1 MVQESPDTIFMRG
14 SSDNERTY
22 RAPQIM
28 AFAIERGSIL
38 RPIVQQFLAGE
49 RDLSSTELMALHAYI
64 CRFIDWKK
72 KSLARLADEA
82 PNLKTREDFVHWFAE
97 ARLHDFDPVE

>member
-1 MVQESPDTIFMRG
+1 MRA
-14 SSDNERTY
+14 DDEDVRTY

-49 RDLSSTELMALHAYI
+49 RDLSPTELMALHAYI
-64 CRFIDWKK
+64 VRFIDWKN

-82 PNLKTREDFVHWFAE
+82 PSLKTREDFVHWFAE
-97 ARLHDFDPVE
+97 ARCHDFDPVE